1 MDTKKCN
8 LTLFAIKKTI
18 EIQTIMKCTHHH
30 QLRQSSHVVIVE
42 KNAKKCIKNIHPF
55 IYIHKKSM
63 EIKLLVFYLQFY

>member
-30 QLRQSSHVVIVE
+30 HQLRQSSHVVIVE
-42 KNAKKCIKNIHPF
+42 KMQKNI
-55 IYIHKKSM
+55 
-63 EIKLLVFYLQFY
+63 